1 LSNSFKLVLNDT
13 KIDRICSIS
22 YYLIKLFH
30 AMSKTSCLLT
40 PTLAKNKI
48 TNTATKVDKK
58 TWHNLQGSSASIALY
73 HGALS
78 SDAPILLVT
87 HDTPSAL
94 KLEQELRSLNQAKDD
109 LAICLFPDWET
120 LPYDTF
126 SPHQDII
133 SQRLATL
140 YQLSRMDKG
149 IVIVPVTTLVQ
160 RLAPKQY
167 LEANSFLVKKGDK
180 KELHQLRQELEASGY
195 RCVDQVMEH
204 GEFSARGAILDLFP
218 MGSKTPFRL
227 DFFDD
232 EIDEIRLFDPEN
244 QRSNE
249 KIDKINLL
257 PAHEFPTDEAA
268 ISLFRSQYRELFK
281 SSIDKESIYHQVSNG
296 ILPPGIEYYLPLFF
310 ERVNLDGA
318 NNKEE
323 STSTLCDYLSAN
335 TLIAISGDLDKSLAQ
350 YWQDIDYRYE
360 NRRYD
365 PTRPLLPP
373 EQLFLTKESLYTAL
387 KPFARITIE
396 PCEHLAQTDE
406 SEKKQK
412 SSAIYFDVNALPDLT
427 IDHKL
432 KQPFEL
438 ISNFIAD
445 KETPNKVLF
454 IAESQG
460 RRESVLE
467 LLARDKIK
475 PIIFDSIEDF
485 IESDEKLGISV
496 NALNQGFAFQAKG
509 SAKKNAIALVTEAE
523 LLGSHVRQSRRRNKS
538 QDVATD
544 AIFKNLAELN
554 IGQAVVHIEHGIG
567 RYLGL
572 QTLETGGITT
582 EFLMLS
588 YANDAKL
595 YVPVAS
601 LHLISRYSGAD
612 SEHAPLHK
620 LGTDT
625 WSKAKQKAAEKV
637 RDVAAELLDIYAN
650 RASNHGYTFKRDK
663 ADYLAFSDSFGFEE
677 TFDQQQAINAV
688 VSDMLSPKAMD
699 RLVCGDV
706 GFGKTE
712 VAMRAAF
719 VAVNDGKQVA
729 VLVPTTL
736 LAQQHY
742 ENFRDRFANWPVSIE
757 VLSRF
762 KTAKQQNEVI
772 KQVESGQIDIL
783 IGTHKLLQNSIKYKD
798 LGLLVVDEEHRFGV
812 KQKEKIKQLRSNVD
826 ILTLTATPIPRTLN
840 MAMGGMRD
848 LSIIA
853 TPPAKRLAV
862 KTFVRQ
868 HDDALIREAILRE
881 TLRGGQVYFLH
892 NHVDTIDKT
901 AADIQA
907 LVPEARIVT
916 AHGQMRERELE
927 RIMSD
932 FYHQRFNVIVCTT
945 IIETGIDVPS
955 ANTIIMDR
963 ADHLGLAQLHQLR
976 GRVGRSHHQAY
987 AYLLTPHEKR
997 MTKDAKKR
1005 LEAIASL
1012 EDLGAGFTLATHDLE
1027 IRGAGELLGEDQS
1040 GSMSQVGFSLY
1051 MEMLDHAVAALK
1063 EGKQLSLNQVTAKQ
1077 TEIELRL
1084 AALIPEDYIFDVS
1097 LRLSLYKR
1105 IASCKDKRQLDD
1117 VQVELIDRFGLLPQA
1132 TKNLIH
1138 IAKLR
1143 LKAQPI
1149 GIARIEVNDKGGS
1162 IEFTDDTKVDHL
1174 LIIALVQKQPTMY
1187 KMVPPNKLKFT
1198 KASEGDQARFNLIT
1212 NLLNDLT
1219 ATKTK

>member
-1 LSNSFKLVLNDT
+1 
-13 KIDRICSIS
+13 
-22 YYLIKLFH
+22 
-30 AMSKTSCLLT
+30 MSKASSLLT
-40 PTLAKNKI
+40 PVLAKRRGKNP
-48 TNTATKVDKK
+48 DKK
-58 TWHNLQGSSASIALY
+58 SWHNLHGSSSSFALY
-73 HGALS
+73 QA
-78 SDAPILLVT
+78 AKTAQTPILLIT
-87 HDTPSAL
+87 SNTPQAL
-94 KLEQELRSLNQAKDD
+94 KIEQELLSLAKSDSQNK
-109 LAICLFPDWET
+109 ANICLFPDWET
-120 LPYDTF
+120 LPYDNF

-140 YQLSRMDKG
+140 YQLSRMESG
-149 IVIVPVTTLVQ
+149 IIIVPVTTLVQ
-160 RLAPKQY
+160 KLAPKQY
-167 LEANSFLVKKGDK
+167 IEANSLIIKQGDK
-180 KELHQLRQELEASGY
+180 RDLHQMRQALEASGY
-195 RCVDQVMEH
+195 RNVDQVLEH

-218 MGSKTPFRL
+218 MGSNKPFRL

-232 EIDEIRLFDPEN
+232 EIDEIRLFDPES
-244 QRSNE
+244 QRSKE
-249 KIDKINLL
+249 KIDEINLL
-257 PAHEFPTDEAA
+257 PAHEFPIDEAG
-268 ISLFRSQYRELFK
+268 ISLFRSQFREQFQGN
-281 SSIDKESIYHQVSNG
+281 IHKESVYHKVSNG

-310 ERVNLDGA
+310 DNKQDTEKEGA
-318 NNKEE
+318 TLSN
-323 STSTLCDYLSAN
+323 TLCDYLTDN
-335 TLIAISGDLDKSLAQ
+335 TLVVISGDIEHSLTQ
-350 YWQDIDYRYE
+350 YWLDIEYRYE

-373 EQLFLTKESLYTAL
+373 EQLFLTADTLYSAL
-387 KPFARITIE
+387 KPFDRITI
-396 PCEHLAQTDE
+396 AKQTTIETIKTQRSDNQA
-406 SEKKQK
+406 SEDLVTAEVDAETSAEVKSK
-412 SSAIYFDVNALPDLT
+412 SSEICFDVKPLPDLT
-427 IDHKL
+427 INHKL

-438 ISNFIAD
+438 INQFIAS

-454 IAESQG
+454 VAQSQG

-467 LLARDKIK
+467 LLERDNIR
-475 PIIFDSIEDF
+475 PAQFDNIDDF
-485 IESDEKLGISV
+485 INATDTLGITV
-496 NALNQGFAFQAKG
+496 NSLTQGFAFQAKG
-509 SAKKNAIALVTEAE
+509 NSQKNAIALVTEAE
-523 LLGSHVRQSRRRNKS
+523 LLGDHVSQARRRTKA
-538 QDVATD
+538 QDLQAD
-544 AIFKNLAELN
+544 ALFKNLAELT
-554 IGQAVVHIEHGIG
+554 IGQPVVHIEHGIG

-572 QTLETGGITT
+572 QTIENGGIVT
-582 EFLMLS
+582 EFLVLS
-588 YANDAKL
+588 YANEAKL
-595 YVPVAS
+595 YVPVSS
-601 LHLISRYSGAD
+601 LHLIGRYSGAD
-612 SEHAPLHK
+612 SDHAPLHK
-620 LGTDT
+620 LGNDT

-637 RDVAAELLDIYAN
+637 RDVAAELLDIYAK
-650 RASNHGYTFKRDK
+650 RASNHGYSFKRDK
-663 ADYLAFSDSFGFEE
+663 QDYQAFSDSFGFEE
-677 TFDQQQAINAV
+677 TFDQKQAINAV
-688 VSDMLSPKAMD
+688 VSDMLSPKTMD

-729 VLVPTTL
+729 ILVPTTL

-742 ENFRDRFANWPVSIE
+742 ENFKDRFANWPVVTE

-762 KTAKQQNEVI
+762 KTAKEQKEVI
-772 KQVESGQIDIL
+772 ARVESGNVDIL

-862 KTFVRQ
+862 KTFVRE
-868 HDDALIREAILRE
+868 HDEALIREAVLRE
-881 TLRGGQVYFLH
+881 TSRGGQVYYLH

-901 AADIQA
+901 AADIQK
-907 LVPEARIVT
+907 LVPEARVVT

-997 MTKDAKKR
+997 ITKDAKKR

-1040 GSMSQVGFSLY
+1040 GSMCQVGFSLY
-1051 MEMLDHAVAALK
+1051 MEMLDQAVAALK
-1063 EGKQLSLNQVTAKQ
+1063 EGKQLSLDQVMSTQ
-1077 TEIELRL
+1077 TEIELRVP
-1084 AALIPEDYIFDVS
+1084 ALLPDDYIFDVS

-1105 IASCKDKRQLDD
+1105 IASCKNKNELDD
-1117 VQVELIDRFGLLPQA
+1117 IQVELIDRFGLLPQPS
-1132 TKNLIH
+1132 KNLVQ

-1143 LKAQPI
+1143 LKAQTI
-1149 GIARIEVNDKGGS
+1149 GISRIEASATGGS
-1162 IEFTDDTKVDHL
+1162 IEFSNDTSVDPM
-1174 LIIALVQKQPTMY
+1174 LIIGLIQKNPAVYSMAGAS
-1187 KMVPPNKLKFT
+1187 KLKFV
-1198 KASEGDQARFNLIT
+1198 KANDDTQKRFTLIS
-1212 NLLNDLT
+1212 NILNDL
-1219 ATKTK
+1219 AK

>member
-1 LSNSFKLVLNDT
+1 
-13 KIDRICSIS
+13 
-22 YYLIKLFH
+22 
-30 AMSKTSCLLT
+30 MSKNVNLFN
-40 PTLAKNKI
+40 PVLAKSRGKN
-48 TNTATKVDKK
+48 ADKK
-58 TWHNLQGSSASIALY
+58 VWQNLPGSSASLAIY

-78 SDAPILLVT
+78 AEQPILLLT
-87 HDTPSAL
+87 HDTPSAIR
-94 KLEQELRSLNQAKDD
+94 LEQELASLNQQQQ
-109 LAICLFPDWET
+109 LPICLFPDWET

-149 IVIVPVTTLVQ
+149 IVIVPVTTLMQ

-167 LEANSFLVKKGDK
+167 LEANSLIIQKGDK
-180 KELHQLRQELEASGY
+180 KDLHQLRQELEASGY
-195 RCVDQVMEH
+195 RYVDQVMEH

-244 QRSNE
+244 QRSSD
-249 KIDKINLL
+249 KVAGIDLL
-257 PAHEFPTDEAA
+257 PAHEFPTDTDGVN
-268 ISLFRSQYRELFK
+268 LFRSQYREQFT
-281 SSIDKESIYHQVSNG
+281 STIHKESIYHQVSNG
-296 ILPPGIEYYLPLFF
+296 IMPAGIEYYLPLFF
-310 ERVNLDGA
+310 QQSN
-318 NNKEE
+318 
-323 STSTLCDYLSAN
+323 TLCDYLSDN
-335 TLIAISGDLDKSLAQ
+335 TLVIVSGDIDKSLASH
-350 YWQDIDYRYE
+350 WTDIEYRYE
-360 NRRYD
+360 DRRYD

-373 EQLFLTKESLYTAL
+373 SQLFLNSEELYSAL
-387 KPFARITIE
+387 KPFDRINLKPEIIDDDVKT
-396 PCEHLAQTDE
+396 AQV
-406 SEKKQK
+406 Q
-412 SSAIYFDVNALPDLT
+412 FDVNVLPDLT

-438 ISNFIAD
+438 LNNFIAS
-445 KETPNKVLF
+445 KETPTKLLF
-454 IAESQG
+454 VAESQG

-467 LLARDKIK
+467 LLQRNQIK
-475 PIIFDSIEDF
+475 PTNFDSIEDF
-485 IESDEKLGISV
+485 VNSDSDVGITV
-496 NALNQGFAFQAKG
+496 NALSAGFIFQAKG
-509 SAKKNAIALVTEAE
+509 SAKKNSIALVTEAE
-523 LLGSHVRQSRRRNKS
+523 LLGDVVRQTRRRSKQ
-538 QDVATD
+538 QDIQND
-544 AIFKNLAELN
+544 AIFKNLAELS
-554 IGQAVVHIEHGIG
+554 IGQPVVHIDHGIG
-567 RYLGL
+567 RYMGL
-572 QTLETGGITT
+572 QTIENGGITT
-582 EFLMLS
+582 EFLVLS
-588 YANDAKL
+588 YASEAKL

-612 SEHAPLHK
+612 AEHAPLHK
-620 LGTDT
+620 LGNDT

-637 RDVAAELLDIYAN
+637 RDVAAELLDIYAK

-663 ADYLAFSDSFGFEE
+663 DEYRAFADSFGFEE
-677 TFDQQQAINAV
+677 TLDQEQAINAV
-688 VSDMLSPKAMD
+688 ISDMLSPQAMD

-729 VLVPTTL
+729 ILVPTTL

-762 KTAKQQNEVI
+762 KTTKEQNAVI
-772 KQVESGQIDIL
+772 KDVESGQIDIL

-862 KTFVRQ
+862 KTFVRER
-868 HDDALIREAILRE
+868 DEPLIRESILRE
-881 TLRGGQVYFLH
+881 ILRGGQVYFLH
-892 NHVDTIDKT
+892 NNVDTIDKT

-907 LVPEARIVT
+907 LLPEAKIIT

-932 FYHQRFNVIVCTT
+932 FYHQRYNVLVCTT

-963 ADHLGLAQLHQLR
+963 ADRLGLAQLHQLR

-1051 MEMLDHAVAALK
+1051 MEMLDAAVAALK
-1063 EGKQLSLNQVTAKQ
+1063 DGKQLTLDQVMKTQ
-1077 TEIELRL
+1077 TEVDLRV
-1084 AALIPEDYIFDVS
+1084 AALLPDDYIFDVS

-1105 IASCKDKRQLDD
+1105 IASCKTKQALDD
-1117 VQVELIDRFGLLPQA
+1117 VQVELIDRFGLLPQPA
-1132 TKNLIH
+1132 KNLVH
-1138 IAKLR
+1138 IAKLK
-1143 LKAQPI
+1143 LKAEKI
-1149 GIARIEVNDKGGS
+1149 GISRIDAGPAGGS
-1162 IEFTDDTKVDHL
+1162 IEFSSDTKIDPMFIIG
-1174 LIIALVQKQPTMY
+1174 LIQQQPKIYQMEGG
-1187 KMVPPNKLKFT
+1187 NKLKFKQVT
-1198 KASEGDQARFNLIT
+1198 EDAKARFVLIT
-1212 NLLNDLT
+1212 TMINELGNHLR
-1219 ATKTK
+1219 AK

>member
-1 LSNSFKLVLNDT
+1 
-13 KIDRICSIS
+13 
-22 YYLIKLFH
+22 
-30 AMSKTSCLLT
+30 MSKNVSLFN
-40 PTLAKNKI
+40 PVLAKSRGKS
-48 TNTATKVDKK
+48 ADKK
-58 TWHNLQGSSASIALY
+58 VWQNLPGSSATVAIF

-78 SDAPILLVT
+78 TQQPILLLT

-94 KLEQELRSLNQAKDD
+94 RLEQELASLNRQAK
-109 LAICLFPDWET
+109 LPICLFPDWET

-140 YQLSRMDKG
+140 YQLSRMNKG
-149 IVIVPVTTLVQ
+149 IVIVPISTLIQ

-167 LEANSFLVKKGDK
+167 IEANSLIIKKGDK
-180 KELHQLRQELEASGY
+180 KDLHQLRQSLEASGY
-195 RCVDQVMEH
+195 RCVEQVMEH
-204 GEFSARGAILDLFP
+204 GEFSARGAILDIFP
-218 MGSKTPFRL
+218 MGSNTPFRL

-244 QRSNE
+244 QRSS
-249 KIDKINLL
+249 DKVDGINLL
-257 PAHEFPTDEAA
+257 PAHEFPTDTDGTN
-268 ISLFRSQYRELFK
+268 LFRSQYREQFT
-281 SSIDKESIYHQVSNG
+281 STIDKESIYHQVSNG
-296 ILPPGIEYYLPLFF
+296 IMPAGIEYYLPLFF
-310 ERVNLDGA
+310 QQTN
-318 NNKEE
+318 
-323 STSTLCDYLSAN
+323 TLCDYLAEN
-335 TLIAISGDLDKSLAQ
+335 TLVIISGDIDKSLSH
-350 YWQDIDYRYE
+350 YWTDINYRYE
-360 NRRYD
+360 DRRYD

-373 EQLFLTKESLYTAL
+373 EQLFLNSEELYSAL
-387 KPFARITIE
+387 KPFDRINLKPEINE
-396 PCEHLAQTDE
+396 EEVKASQI
-406 SEKKQK
+406 Q
-412 SSAIYFDVNALPDLT
+412 FDVHSLPDLT

-438 ISNFIAD
+438 LNDFIAS
-445 KETPNKVLF
+445 KETPNKLLF
-454 IAESQG
+454 VAESQG

-467 LLARDKIK
+467 LLERNKIK
-475 PIIFDSIEDF
+475 PNIFSTIEEF
-485 IESDEKLGISV
+485 VNSDAPLGITV
-496 NALNQGFAFQAKG
+496 NALSAGFIFQAKG
-509 SAKKNAIALVTEAE
+509 SAKKNAIALITEAE
-523 LLGSHVRQSRRRNKS
+523 LLGDRVRQTRRRNK
-538 QDVATD
+538 QQEIQND
-544 AIFKNLAELN
+544 AIFKNLAELS
-554 IGQAVVHIEHGIG
+554 IGQPVVHIDHGIG
-567 RYLGL
+567 RYMGL
-572 QTLETGGITT
+572 QTIENSGITT
-582 EFLMLS
+582 EFLVLS
-588 YANDAKL
+588 YAKEAKL

-612 SEHAPLHK
+612 AEHAPLHK
-620 LGTDT
+620 LGNDT

-637 RDVAAELLDIYAN
+637 RDVAAELLDIYAK
-650 RASNHGYTFKRDK
+650 RASNHGYSFKRDK
-663 ADYLAFSDSFGFEE
+663 DDYRAFADSFGFEE
-677 TFDQQQAINAV
+677 TFDQEQAINAV
-688 VSDMLSPKAMD
+688 ISDMLSPKAMD

-729 VLVPTTL
+729 ILVPTTL

-742 ENFRDRFANWPVSIE
+742 ESFRDRFANWPISIE

-762 KTAKQQNEVI
+762 KTTKEQNVVI
-772 KQVESGQIDIL
+772 KDVESGQIDIL

-812 KQKEKIKQLRSNVD
+812 KQKEKIKQLRANVD

-868 HDDALIREAILRE
+868 RDDALIRESILRE
-881 TLRGGQVYFLH
+881 VLRGGQVYFLH
-892 NHVDTIDKT
+892 NNVDTIDKT
-901 AADIQA
+901 AADIQI
-907 LVPEARIVT
+907 LLPEAKIIT

-927 RIMSD
+927 RVMSD
-932 FYHQRFNVIVCTT
+932 FYHQRYNVLVCTT
-945 IIETGIDVPS
+945 IIETGIDIPS

-987 AYLLTPHEKR
+987 AYLLTPHEKS

-1040 GSMSQVGFSLY
+1040 GSMSQVGFTLY
-1051 MEMLDHAVAALK
+1051 MEMLDAAVAALK
-1063 EGKQLSLNQVTAKQ
+1063 DGKSLSLDQVTKTQ
-1077 TEIELRL
+1077 TEVDLRVP
-1084 AALIPEDYIFDVS
+1084 ALLPDDYIFDVS

-1105 IASCKDKRQLDD
+1105 IASCKNKQALDD

-1132 TKNLIH
+1132 AKNLVH
-1138 IAKLR
+1138 IAKLK
-1143 LKAQPI
+1143 LKAEKI
-1149 GIARIEVNDKGGS
+1149 GITRIDAGPAGGS
-1162 IEFTDDTKVDHL
+1162 IEFSVDTKVDHMFIFG
-1174 LIIALVQKQPTMY
+1174 LIQQQPKIY
-1187 KMVPPNKLKFT
+1187 KMDGNNKLKF
-1198 KASEGDQARFNLIT
+1198 ALVSEDAKSRFILIT
-1212 NLLNDLT
+1212 TMLNEL
-1219 ATKTK
+1219 ANHLRA